1 MAVIKSSNKMQLVVN
16 KGRLLIGTAYTHLF
30 GGQLIFASKT
40 KRMATVSSS
49 LQALTAAALT
59 LPGLMP
65 LSANAAEE
73 EASFLY
79 GYYEE
84 GNRNL
89 SGIKSRFNPI
99 AVNSLLGSSTIKLA
113 DRIKFAFNYAQD
125 TWSGATPIA
134 TAPFA
139 FGGNGDNGQGHL
151 VGGATPYLVNSN
163 VIFDRQLNP
172 LSKSG
177 AKNNQ
182 LAHTISSA
190 SPETRNQGDFKL
202 GYEWDEAALDVGG
215 GISEENDYHSQF
227 GNMAGRWDL
236 NHKLTQINLSQS
248 YTNSN
253 TTATLDHDATPYIWE
268 TSTGFNAFNRSNH
281 DYQLTKSGGNTFL
294 TGDRQDWR
302 TALGLTQVVNE
313 SALVEAG
320 FEFSRGTGYMAN
332 PYKAVELAYIA
343 PGQTG
348 NVLTGQTV
356 GLLEERPS
364 ERNQWIENL
373 RYVQHIKGLDA
384 AVHFDYSFS
393 HDDWGVNAHTF
404 QSDWVQPIG
413 SGWAITPKI
422 RYYSQSAAN
431 FYTPYLVTIQSPT
444 FIYGANGQIIGKQ
457 FDASKLPTYY
467 SSDPR
472 LSGYGALS
480 GGITLSKQLV
490 AGIRLE
496 ASAEYYTHAGSLKL
510 GGGGEG
516 AYADYNSYLV
526 NGVLNVDLSSF
537 STAVR
542 RHNSMSMMS
551 SDDVEEDHSVHSMSA
566 NHSNHG
572 NHGAHAPAG
581 VMFSHMLEKP
591 NDFMVGVRYMRD
603 TQSGNI
609 LQGSTNVSD
618 LTLVNNACGGNSKCY
633 DTVRSMN
640 MNMIML
646 DLMYA
651 PTDWLTLMLMPQF
664 VDMNMS
670 SRALTGAPTP
680 TFNDQM
686 LIDHHTLHEH
696 TTGGVGDT
704 GMYAMF
710 KLFEESGHHIHA
722 TLGMSAPTGSVD
734 IKFRDTHGIDVGFQH
749 YGMQLGSGTWDFK
762 PSLTYTGNMNR
773 YSWGAQ
779 LSGTKRLQNSNASGY
794 ALGDIF
800 QSTAW
805 GSYGLLEWLSTSI
818 RGVYTVQGAISG
830 AFNGTYNPLGP
841 IDYTSNYGGRY
852 WDVGFG
858 VNAFVSTGTLQ
869 GNNLSFEWLQPVH
882 TDVNGFQLP
891 RSGALAATWSYVF

>member
-1 MAVIKSSNKMQLVVN
+1 MAVIKSSNKMQIVVN

-30 GGQLIFASKT
+30 GGQLIFASKS
-40 KRMATVSSS
+40 KRMAAVSSS

-84 GNRNL
+84 GSRNL
-89 SGIKSRFNPI
+89 SGVKSRFNPI

-134 TAPFA
+134 TAPLA

-151 VGGATPYLVNSN
+151 VGGATPYLVNNN
-163 VIFDRQLNP
+163 VSFDRQLNP
-172 LSKSG
+172 LSNSG

-182 LAHTISSA
+182 LVHTISSA

-320 FEFSRGTGYMAN
+320 FGFSRGTGYMAN

-393 HDDWGVNAHTF
+393 HDDWGVNVHTF

-457 FDASKLPTYY
+457 FDASKLPT
-467 SSDPR
+467 
-472 LSGYGALS
+472 
-480 GGITLSKQLV
+480 
-490 AGIRLE
+490 
-496 ASAEYYTHAGSLKL
+496 
-510 GGGGEG
+510 
-516 AYADYNSYLV
+516 
-526 NGVLNVDLSSF
+526 
-537 STAVR
+537 
-542 RHNSMSMMS
+542 
-551 SDDVEEDHSVHSMSA
+551 
-566 NHSNHG
+566 
-572 NHGAHAPAG
+572 
-581 VMFSHMLEKP
+581 
-591 NDFMVGVRYMRD
+591 
-603 TQSGNI
+603 
-609 LQGSTNVSD
+609 
-618 LTLVNNACGGNSKCY
+618 
-633 DTVRSMN
+633 
-640 MNMIML
+640 
-646 DLMYA
+646 
-651 PTDWLTLMLMPQF
+651 
-664 VDMNMS
+664 
-670 SRALTGAPTP
+670 
-680 TFNDQM
+680 
-686 LIDHHTLHEH
+686 
-696 TTGGVGDT
+696 
-704 GMYAMF
+704 
-710 KLFEESGHHIHA
+710 
-722 TLGMSAPTGSVD
+722 
-734 IKFRDTHGIDVGFQH
+734 
-749 YGMQLGSGTWDFK
+749 
-762 PSLTYTGNMNR
+762 
-773 YSWGAQ
+773 
-779 LSGTKRLQNSNASGY
+779 
-794 ALGDIF
+794 
-800 QSTAW
+800 
-805 GSYGLLEWLSTSI
+805 
-818 RGVYTVQGAISG
+818 
-830 AFNGTYNPLGP
+830 
-841 IDYTSNYGGRY
+841 
-852 WDVGFG
+852 
-858 VNAFVSTGTLQ
+858 
-869 GNNLSFEWLQPVH
+869 
-882 TDVNGFQLP
+882 
-891 RSGALAATWSYVF
+891 